1 MQTGTLL
8 QELQEEEEK
17 FESVSDCSKTA
28 TIESQSPTATR
39 EGSLLESEINIQAQ
53 PSKEIKEDAKTEK
66 ETFLQT
72 EPNLSYLDKSK
83 FFGPSEMFAEQLS
96 KYKKIQS
103 ETIRKRTIDNILL
116 GLSFGG
122 GMAILLSGIIFA
134 NGFLSWIGVLFMS
147 LGFIH
152 LKTS

>member
-8 QELQEEEEK
+8 QELKEEEEK
-17 FESVSDCSKTA
+17 FESVSDHSKTV
-28 TIESQSPTATR
+28 TIESTTATR
-39 EGSLLESEINIQAQ
+39 EGFLIESEINIQAQ
-53 PSKEIKEDAKTEK
+53 PSKEIKEDANTEK

-83 FFGPSEMFAEQLS
+83 FFGPNEMFSEQLS
-96 KYKKIQS
+96 KYKKIQLS
-103 ETIRKRTIDNILL
+103 AVRKKSINIILL

-147 LGFIH
+147 LGVIH
-152 LKTS
+152 LTTS

>member
-1 MQTGTLL
+1 MMQTGTLL

-17 FESVSDCSKTA
+17 FENVSDCSKTA
-28 TIESQSPTATR
+28 TIESPTAAR

-53 PSKEIKEDAKTEK
+53 PSKKIKEDAKTEK
-66 ETFLQT
+66 ETFLKT
-72 EPNLSYLDKSK
+72 ESNLYYLDKSK
-83 FFGPSEMFAEQLS
+83 FFGPNEMFAEQLS

-103 ETIRKRTIDNILL
+103 ETIRKKTIDNILL

>member
-17 FESVSDCSKTA
+17 FESVSDRSKTA
-28 TIESQSPTATR
+28 TIESPTATR

-53 PSKEIKEDAKTEK
+53 SSKEIKEDANTEK

-72 EPNLSYLDKSK
+72 KPDLSYLDKSK
-83 FFGPSEMFAEQLS
+83 FFGPNEMFIEKFS
-96 KYKKIQS
+96 EYKKIQS
-103 ETIRKRTIDNILL
+103 EVISKKYIDIILL
-116 GLSFGG
+116 GVSFGG
-122 GMAILLSGIIFA
+122 GIGILLSGIIFA
-134 NGFLSWIGVLFMS
+134 NGFLSWTGVLFVA

-152 LKTS
+152 LKTSS